1 MTEQTEQ
8 SHTPGPWAWFG
19 NAKHGYYLATVHSGR
34 KYVMD
39 FIRKGTHGAQPRFQP
54 GGKYGPG
61 MVKADDLCEFEVG
74 NEGVVGLKAG
84 KEDGSVYRLDIIGF
98 DCADAKLIAAAPEML
113 AALQQTIEYLSKRA
127 DDESS
132 ELWAT
137 VAAAVRK
144 AKGVKE

>member
-1 MTEQTEQ
+1 MSEDMK
-8 SHTPGPWAWFG
+8 HTPGPWAWFG

-74 NEGVVGLKAG
+74 DEGVIGLKDG
-84 KEDGSVYRLDIIGF
+84 KANESVYRYDVIGF
-98 DCADAKLIAAAPEML
+98 DSADARLIAAAPEML
-113 AALQQTIEYLSKRA
+113 AALQKTIEYLNERA
-127 DDESS
+127 DTESS
-132 ELWAT
+132 VLWADIAG
-137 VAAAVRK
+137 VVRK
-144 AKGVKE
+144 ATKA